1 MNRMLPVVRREYL
14 ERVRS
19 KLFVISTLVG
29 PLLVAG
35 VTLVPGLLMQKQ
47 RGKPLRLAI
56 VDRTGVLGPAAAQS
70 LARRRASG
78 DARFEIVQ
86 VSGADSEA
94 ARAELTRDVVAGRL
108 DGYVVLPRDIAER
121 SQAEYFAKNVS
132 NVMDI
137 QMIDQAVEE
146 ALVGHRLR
154 GAGLEGE
161 RVAALTRKLDLRTVR
176 LTASGA
182 REDRGGTFVL
192 AVLLMMMLYS
202 TVTMWGAA
210 IMNGVIEEKS
220 NRVVEVIVSSIPPG
234 SLFWGKLLGV
244 GAAGLTQFLFWA
256 ACMAAAGAYGGA
268 LTGAR
273 VPEVSPLLVSSFV
286 LYFLLGYFLYGAMY
300 AAVGSAV
307 NTQHEAQTLAFPLMM
322 PMIVAVILFLPVMG
336 APDSPMSV
344 VLSLIPFL
352 TPLLMFLRITVLTPP
367 AWQIALSIAIMLASI
382 ALLTWVG
389 GRVYRVGILMHG
401 KRATFPEIVRWAR
414 EG

>member
-1 MNRMLPVVRREYL
+1 VNRMLPVVRREYL

-19 KLFVISTLVG
+19 KLFLISTLVG
-29 PLLVAG
+29 PLLVVG
-35 VTLVPGLLMQKQ
+35 VTLVPGLLMQNQ

-56 VDRTGVLGPAAAQS
+56 VDETGALGPAAAQS
-70 LARRRASG
+70 LARRKAG
-78 DARFEIVQ
+78 GEPRFEIVAPAGGDT
-86 VSGADSEA
+86 VAV
-94 ARAELTRDVVAGRL
+94 RAELARDVVAGRL
-108 DGYVVLPRDIAER
+108 DGYVVLPRDITER
-121 SQAEYFAKNVS
+121 SKAEYYAKNVS

-137 QMIDQAVEE
+137 STIDQAVEE
-146 ALVGHRLR
+146 ALIGHRLR

-202 TVTMWGAA
+202 TVAMWGAA

-256 ACMAAAGAYGGA
+256 ACMAAVGVYGAT
-268 LTGAR
+268 LSGAR
-273 VPEVSPLLVSSFV
+273 VPEVTPLLLGSFV
-286 LYFLLGYFLYGAMY
+286 LYFVLGYFLYGAMY

-307 NTQHEAQTLAFPLMM
+307 NTQQEAQSLAFPLMM
-322 PMIVAVILFLPVMG
+322 PLVLAVVFFGAVMG
-336 APDSPMSV
+336 SPDSRLSV
-344 VLSLIPFL
+344 ILSLIPFL
-352 TPLLMFLRITVLTPP
+352 TPLLMFLRISVLTPP

-382 ALLTWVG
+382 ALLTWIG
-389 GRVYRVGILMHG
+389 GRVYRVGILMYG

>member
-1 MNRMLPVVRREYL
+1 
-14 ERVRS
+14 
-19 KLFVISTLVG
+19 
-29 PLLVAG
+29 
-35 VTLVPGLLMQKQ
+35 VTLVPGLLMQNQ

-56 VDRTGVLGPAAAQS
+56 VDETGVLGPAAAQS
-70 LARRRASG
+70 LARRKAG
-78 DARFEIVQ
+78 GEPRFEI
-86 VSGADSEA
+86 A
-94 ARAELTRDVVAGRL
+94 ALAGGDTATLRAGLTRDVVAGRL
-108 DGYVVLPRDIAER
+108 DGYVVLPGDITER
-121 SQAEYFAKNVS
+121 SRAEYYAQNVS
-132 NVMDI
+132 NMMDI
-137 QMIDQAVEE
+137 SMIDQAVEE

-176 LTASGA
+176 LTESGA

-202 TVTMWGAA
+202 TVAMWGSA

-234 SLFWGKLLGV
+234 TLFWGKLLGV

-256 ACMAAAGAYGGA
+256 ACMAVVGIYGAT
-268 LTGAR
+268 LSGAR
-273 VPEVSPLLVSSFV
+273 VPEVTPLLLGSFV
-286 LYFLLGYFLYGAMY
+286 LYFVLGYFLYGAMY

-307 NTQHEAQTLAFPLMM
+307 NTQQEAQSLAFPLMM
-322 PMIVAVILFLPVMG
+322 PLVLAVVFFGAVMG
-336 APDSPMSV
+336 SPDSRMSV

-352 TPLLMFLRITVLTPP
+352 TPLLMFLRISVLTPP

-382 ALLTWVG
+382 ALLTWIG

-401 KRATFPEIVRWAR
+401 KRATLPEIVRWAR